1 MAVATAASIKTQ
13 LDGGSYPANT
23 LSSDNIFD
31 YPQYI
36 SRRKYPSCEIET
48 VQPESTTETK
58 KSTETTVQF
67 EIRYYYKN
75 LGSRTD
81 EVAQQKLVEDEI
93 LSQMES
99 MVLQDHKV
107 VFESKVWSR
116 QQVQSDGSH
125 PAHFVSTLRI
135 SIRQITTTTATADG
149 TLKFILASSVV
160 DNPPLADYT
169 YTNVFDVDFSVG
181 YRDIQ
186 EGIMH
191 TNIPIHFA
199 GHIQGNFIANVM
211 VNSGDLGTT
220 GDKLNKMPTLN
231 SNGERQQYRFE
242 YTQKTADN
250 STITNT
256 FDCEVER
263 VNMSY
268 STSAGVVFR
277 LIATLISD
285 VTVTIT

>member
-23 LSSDNIFD
+23 LSPDNIFD

-75 LGSRTD
+75 LGARTD

-160 DNPPLADYT
+160 DNPPLSDYT

-181 YRDIQ
+181 YRDVQ

-199 GHIQGNFIANVM
+199 GNIQGNFIANVM

-231 SNGERQQYRFE
+231 SNGERQKYRFE

-268 STSAGVVFR
+268 STSAGVVFK